1 MAKAHYERLAAQDIT
16 FLPQESAIA
25 PTHISWLWVF
35 DAAPLRRDD
44 GALDFERIC
53 NFLDARTSRIPRLRQ
68 VLAFV
73 PIEND
78 PVWIDAT
85 QFDLANHVHFLQLE
99 APGDELTLLR
109 VAARIHGECLDR
121 ARPLWEICVLDG
133 LTQNRFAMI
142 CRMHHCMVDGGAI
155 VYLISQFFSE
165 KPTAKIAPVR
175 TWKPRPAPDGKEL
188 LRDAVARRIAMPTEI
203 AAEAKR
209 LLANLREADAA
220 EPPPSANAASA
231 SVGRASAPAPTAAK
245 QGWVTRALATW
256 STVRAGVTLAP
267 KTSLN
272 APIDAEREIRLCKQ
286 SVEAALTIR
295 KALGGTVNDVLLAA
309 VASAVRAYLLRKGE
323 TPPAGF
329 RVVVPV
335 STRSAEAL
343 AKLGNDASAWVIT
356 LPIDEPSAAERYQ
369 KILAETS
376 HYKESKQSLG
386 ATTLFQTAEWAGA
399 NMIAFGVAVLGAL
412 RPYNLIVSNHPRL
425 ENELYLLGAK
435 LLEGYPLNPLFANQG
450 LVISLT
456 SYRGEL
462 MIALIANPTVVPDL
476 SNFAQ
481 DLEAGFAELRALA
494 AKA

>member
-16 FLPQESAIA
+16 FLPQESAVA
-25 PTHISWLWVF
+25 PTHISWLWIF
-35 DAAPLRRDD
+35 EATPLRRTD
-44 GALDFERIC
+44 GALDVERVRG
-53 NFLDARTSRIPRLRQ
+53 FLDARTSRIARLRQ

-78 PVWIDAT
+78 PVWVDAT
-85 QFDLANHVHFLQLE
+85 QFDIAEHVRFLQLE
-99 APGDELTLLR
+99 APGDEATLLR
-109 VAARIHGECLDR
+109 VAAKIHGECLDR
-121 ARPLWEICVLDG
+121 MRPLWEICVLDG
-133 LTQNRFAMI
+133 LTQNRFAI
-142 CRMHHCMVDGGAI
+142 VCRMHHCMVDGGAI
-155 VYLISQFFSE
+155 VYLMSQIFSE
-165 KPTAKIAPVR
+165 KPTTTFAAVR
-175 TWKPRPAPDGKEL
+175 ARSPRPAPDGNEL
-188 LRDAVARRIAMPTEI
+188 LRDAVSRRIAMPTEI
-203 AAEAKR
+203 VAEAKR
-209 LLANLREADAA
+209 LFAHLQSPDHNEASTQKTD
-220 EPPPSANAASA
+220 EASA
-231 SVGRASAPAPTAAK
+231 QPTPKQRASK
-245 QGWVTRALATW
+245 QSWAQRALATW

-272 APIDAEREIRLCKQ
+272 APIDAEREIRLCQ
-286 SVEAALTIR
+286 QDVESALAIR
-295 KALGGTVNDVLLAA
+295 KVLGGTVNDVLLAA

-335 STRSAEAL
+335 STRSTEAL
-343 AKLGNDASAWVIT
+343 AKLGNDASAWVVT
-356 LPIDEPSAAERYQ
+356 LPIDEPDASKRYQ
-369 KILAETS
+369 KLLAETS

-399 NMIAFGVAVLGAL
+399 HMIALGVAVLGAL

-425 ENELYLLGAK
+425 DNELYLLEAK

-456 SYRGEL
+456 SYRGAL

-494 AKA
+494 AKG